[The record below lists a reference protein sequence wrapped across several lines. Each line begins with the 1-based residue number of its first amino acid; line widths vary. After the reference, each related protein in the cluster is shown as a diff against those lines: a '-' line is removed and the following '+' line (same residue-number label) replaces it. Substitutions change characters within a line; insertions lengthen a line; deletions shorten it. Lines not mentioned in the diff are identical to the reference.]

1 MTLDEIAILRAEAE
15 DRSEEAIKW
24 TYPLRAKSKKTTPCP
39 KPARARVKRIQIKTP
54 LGIKRSTVQIE
65 WQIGSEPTANGYSEW
80 SNSTNSKSEWRA
92 DLAKRLPKRLTPS
105 RLVEQVF
112 IQNSNGILNNQDL
125 NRMAELCDKLGGNL
139 HQVSSIGDL
148 KK

>member
-24 TYPLRAKSKKTTPCP
+24 TYPLRAKAKKTTPCP
-39 KPARARVKRIQIKTP
+39 KPARARVKRIKGKAS
-54 LGIKRSTVQIE
+54 LGNKGAQIE

-80 SNSTNSKSEWRA
+80 SESTNSKSEWRA

-105 RLVEQVF
+105 RLVEQVI